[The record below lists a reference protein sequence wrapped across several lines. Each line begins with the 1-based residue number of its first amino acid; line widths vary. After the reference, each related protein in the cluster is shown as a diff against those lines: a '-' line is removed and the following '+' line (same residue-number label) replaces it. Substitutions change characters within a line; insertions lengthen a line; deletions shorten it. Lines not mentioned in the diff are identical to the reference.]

1 MSGQYTQKT
10 VSLPKEHTY
19 FEDLSSLQ
27 YITKPSGEPVSVVIG
42 IEEFRSLFET
52 LQIQSDK
59 KLMASIDRARTQLRE
74 GRKLNTFEE
83 VFGEI

>member
-10 VSLPKEHTY
+10 ASLQKEHTY
-19 FEDLSSLQ
+19 FEDLPSLQ

-52 LQIQSDK
+52 LQIQSDEM
-59 KLMASIDRARTQLRE
+59 LMASIDRARGQLRE
-74 GRKLNTFEE
+74 WRKLKTFEE
-83 VFGEI
+83 VSGEV